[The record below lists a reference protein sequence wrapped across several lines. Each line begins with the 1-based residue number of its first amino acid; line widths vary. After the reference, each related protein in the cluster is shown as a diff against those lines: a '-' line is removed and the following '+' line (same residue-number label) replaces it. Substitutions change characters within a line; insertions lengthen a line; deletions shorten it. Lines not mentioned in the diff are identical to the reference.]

1 MKKVVR
7 NLFLCAAVV
16 VSSAVVARAT
26 VSKTVENN
34 GKESTEASASLFTYK
49 ASLSGEQD
57 GGLHRVDLSDA
68 AEKSVHAVVH
78 IKSTQNSRV
87 RTIRRAPD
95 IYDFFFGDGAVRE
108 QQVRTQPRVGFGS
121 GVILSKDGY
130 IVTNNHVIDAADEIT
145 VTLNDNRSFKARL
158 VGADENTDLALVKIE
173 ADGDLEFLPVGNSDE
188 LKVGEWVLAVGNPFN
203 LTSTVTAGIVSA
215 KARSLGVYN
224 GGIESF
230 IQTDAAINQ
239 GNSGG
244 ALVNARGELVGV
256 NAVLSSPTGSYAG
269 YGFAIPTSIM
279 TKVVSD
285 LKEFGVV
292 QRAVLGIKGGTVT
305 SELAEEKELGT
316 VEGVYVSEVLE
327 NGAAKAAGVE
337 AEDVIIALNG
347 KTVKTMAEMQEM
359 LAKYLPGEKV
369 KIKVL
374 RKKKEREIEIELK
387 SVQGDTKVVK
397 NVDLDQ
403 LGAEFKV
410 LNDAE
415 KRQYGVNYG
424 LKVVNVKGGLFAKAG
439 VRKGFVILKVNNV
452 SIKTLEDLQGA
463 VKMAN
468 ASSEP
473 VLFISGLNSAG
484 KRTYYSVDLL
494 QE

>member
-1 MKKVVR
+1 M
-7 NLFLCAAVV
+7 
-16 VSSAVVARAT
+16 
-26 VSKTVENN
+26 
-34 GKESTEASASLFTYK
+34 
-49 ASLSGEQD
+49 
-57 GGLHRVDLSDA
+57 
-68 AEKSVHAVVH
+68 
-78 IKSTQNSRV
+78 
-87 RTIRRAPD
+87 
-95 IYDFFFGDGAVRE
+95 
-108 QQVRTQPRVGFGS
+108 
-121 GVILSKDGY
+121 
-130 IVTNNHVIDAADEIT
+130 
-145 VTLNDNRSFKARL
+145 
-158 VGADENTDLALVKIE
+158 
-173 ADGDLEFLPVGNSDE
+173 
-188 LKVGEWVLAVGNPFN
+188 
-203 LTSTVTAGIVSA
+203 
-215 KARSLGVYN
+215 
-224 GGIESF
+224 
-230 IQTDAAINQ
+230 
-239 GNSGG
+239 
-244 ALVNARGELVGV
+244 
-256 NAVLSSPTGSYAG
+256 
-269 YGFAIPTSIM
+269 
-279 TKVVSD
+279 
-285 LKEFGVV
+285 
-292 QRAVLGIKGGTVT
+292 T

-337 AEDVIIALNG
+337 TEDVIIALNG

-410 LNDAE
+410 LSDAE
-415 KRQYGVNYG
+415 KRQYNVNYG
-424 LKVVNVKGGLFAKAG
+424 LKVVDVKGGLFAKAG

-452 SIKTLEDLQGA
+452 SIKSLEDLQSA